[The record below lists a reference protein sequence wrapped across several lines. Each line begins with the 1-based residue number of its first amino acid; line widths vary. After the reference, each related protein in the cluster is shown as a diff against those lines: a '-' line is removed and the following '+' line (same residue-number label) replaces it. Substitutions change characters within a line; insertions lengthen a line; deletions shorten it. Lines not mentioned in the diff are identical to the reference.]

1 MLGGTAS
8 AAFTKNSSES
18 TTGARWKRGRREF
31 TSVRCILYVKLQR
44 VSEETHKFP
53 STTKQLDAAISL
65 WIAPTT
71 GVGISPLDHLSS
83 RLFAQSRSPSMIINL
98 AERAHNHNWE
108 LDPVIRS
115 LLDTDFYKL
124 LMLQFIWKHFPN
136 TRVTFSLFN
145 RHPSVRMADMVHVEE
160 LKVQL
165 QHARGLR
172 FRKSELV
179 WLAGNTFYG
188 KRGIF
193 EPAFLEWLENGF
205 RLSDYQL
212 RVRDGQI
219 QLSFEGSWTETTMWE
234 LYSLAILDELKTRAQ
249 LKMLSEFGIDILY
262 ARAKTKLWNKIER
275 LRGVPGLS
283 VADFGTRR
291 RHSFLWQEYVV
302 VAMASN
308 LGSNFIGTS
317 NAFLAHKHDL
327 EAIGTNA
334 HEIPMVMA
342 ALAPDDAE
350 LKASQYK
357 VLELWQQTY
366 EGALRVM
373 LPDTFGTT
381 QFLDNAPNWVADWTG
396 QRVDSKDPY
405 IAGDEYIEWLKA
417 RGRDP
422 REKLLI
428 ASDTL
433 DVDVILGLH
442 AYFAG
447 KIAKHAARAEF
458 RTAADFR
465 DRNKWTA
472 DRRIRFSAG
481 WGTLLT
487 NDFRGCNPNDGGGF
501 DPIGL
506 ICKVSSVEGK
516 PAVKLSDNYA
526 KALGSPEEIERY
538 RRVFGTVGVA
548 NGPLVA

>member
-1 MLGGTAS
+1 
-8 AAFTKNSSES
+8 
-18 TTGARWKRGRREF
+18 
-31 TSVRCILYVKLQR
+31 
-44 VSEETHKFP
+44 
-53 STTKQLDAAISL
+53 
-65 WIAPTT
+65 
-71 GVGISPLDHLSS
+71 
-83 RLFAQSRSPSMIINL
+83 MIINH

-124 LMLQFIWKHFPN
+124 LMLQFIWKHFPK
-136 TRVTFSLFN
+136 TQVEFSLFN
-145 RHPSVRMADMVHVEE
+145 RHPAVRIADIINIEE
-160 LKVQL
+160 FKVQL
-165 QHARGLR
+165 QHVRGLH

-188 KRGIF
+188 RRGIF
-193 EPAFLEWLENGF
+193 EPAFLEWLEKDF
-205 RLSDYQL
+205 RLSDYQF

-219 QLSFEGSWTETTMWE
+219 QLTFEGPWTATTMWE
-234 LYSLAILDELKTRAQ
+234 LYALAILDELKTRAQ
-249 LKMLSEFGIDILY
+249 LKTLSEFGLDILY

-291 RHSFLWQEYVV
+291 RHSFLWQEYIV
-302 VAMASN
+302 VAMAAN

-342 ALAPDDAE
+342 ALAKDDVE

-357 VLELWQQTY
+357 MLELWQQTY

-381 QFLDNAPNWVADWTG
+381 QFLAQAPEWVADWTG

-405 IAGDEYIEWLKA
+405 VAGDEYIQWLKA

-422 REKLLI
+422 SEKLLI

-433 DVDVILGLH
+433 DVDAILGLQ
-442 AYFAG
+442 AYFG
-447 KIAKHAARAEF
+447 GTIAKGVVPGNF
-458 RTAADFR
+458 RNASDFH
-465 DRNKWTA
+465 DPNKWA
-472 DRRIRFSAG
+472 AEQRIRFSAG

-506 ICKVSSVEGK
+506 ICKVSSVEGR
-516 PAVKLSDNYA
+516 PAVKLSDNYS
-526 KALGSPEEIERY
+526 KALGPPSEIERY
-538 RRVFGTVGVA
+538 RRVFGTAGIA
-548 NGPLVA
+548 NVPLVA